1 MRIISFLKSVGK
13 EMKKVRRPKKNEM
26 IRYTITVILTVV
38 FFAIFFSFLDIGI
51 SQLIELI
58 H

>member
-1 MRIISFLKSVGK
+1 MV
-13 EMKKVRRPKKNEM
+13 
-26 IRYTITVILTVV
+26 RYTITVILTVV